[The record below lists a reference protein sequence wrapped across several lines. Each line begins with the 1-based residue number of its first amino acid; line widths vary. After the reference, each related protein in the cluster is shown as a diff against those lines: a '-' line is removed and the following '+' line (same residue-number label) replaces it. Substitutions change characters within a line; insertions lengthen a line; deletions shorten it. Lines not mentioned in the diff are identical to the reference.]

1 MSKLNTGPI
10 QHLVLTVSDL
20 QRSRRF
26 YTEVLHFEVAAEIP
40 RANRIM
46 MSNGTLILGIGLP
59 FDPSQTPT
67 FDRFSEHRMG
77 LDHLSIAVE
86 NRAEME
92 KALAIFEEHQV
103 PHGEIE
109 DLSPLG
115 FPRLVLA
122 FRDPD
127 NIQLELTTAISA

>member
-1 MSKLNTGPI
+1 MSKLTTGPI

-20 QRSRRF
+20 QRSRTF
-26 YTEVLHFEVAAEIP
+26 YTEVLHFNVVAELP
-40 RANRIM
+40 QANRVI

-59 FDPSQTPT
+59 PDPTQALAD
-67 FDRFSEHRMG
+67 DRFSEHRLG

-92 KALAIFEEHQV
+92 KALALFDQHQV
-103 PHGEIE
+103 PHGEIK
-109 DLSPLG
+109 DLSPNG
-115 FPRLVLA
+115 FERLVLA